1 MSACVL
7 ALLAASLAGPE
18 TSGTIEARLQQAFPG
33 TEVRNFAVRLHLRS
47 KGLLIAA
54 ESVSVTADGRVKL
67 GPCALARFAGGKGG
81 LPSLQTALRSR
92 YALVEMDRPVSSFSD
107 LARGKIVSVQ
117 LAGGVR
123 LTLDQ

>member
-7 ALLAASLAGPE
+7 TLLAASLAGPE

-33 TEVRNFAVRLHLRS
+33 SEVRSFAIRVHLRS

-54 ESVSVTADGRVKL
+54 DSLSITADGRAKL

-81 LPSLQTALRSR
+81 RPSLQTAVRSR

-107 LARGKIVSVQ
+107 LASGKIVSVK

-123 LTLDQ
+123 LTLDP